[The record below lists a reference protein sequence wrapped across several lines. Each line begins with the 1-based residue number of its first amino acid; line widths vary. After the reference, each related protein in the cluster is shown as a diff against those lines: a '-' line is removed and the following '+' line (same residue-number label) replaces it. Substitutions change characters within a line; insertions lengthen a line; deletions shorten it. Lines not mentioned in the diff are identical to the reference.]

1 MPPSVPVSDRPA
13 GPAGA
18 SRALRPYRVLA
29 YVTGVL
35 LLLLVL
41 VAMPLKYLADEPE
54 MVRIVGVTHGWVYM
68 AYVVAALV
76 LAYQLRW
83 SLLRTLLVVVAGT
96 VPLASFVAE
105 RKVVADARARR
116 QVG

>member
-1 MPPSVPVSDRPA
+1 MPASDRPA
-13 GPAGA
+13 TPGQA
-18 SRALRPYRVLA
+18 SRALGIYRVFA

-35 LLLLVL
+35 LVVLVL

-54 MVRIVGVTHGWVYM
+54 MVHVVGVTHGWVYM
-68 AYVVAALV
+68 GYVVAAVV

-105 RKVVADARARR
+105 RKVAADARAR
-116 QVG
+116 QHVA